1 MAQGLLRREKLVQ
14 EPQVVP
20 GIIISQLT
28 LVLALTWEN
37 IFGFGPCSRSKTKHG
52 TTQLVRHLTFALIS
66 LENVDV
72 EIWDTSMGQHTIG
85 KAIVVIMHWV
95 FLVQWAMATA

>member
-37 IFGFGPCSRSKTKHG
+37 IFGFGPCSRSKTKQG
-52 TTQLVRHLTFALIS
+52 TVTQLVRHLTFALIP

-72 EIWDTSMGQHTIG
+72 EIWDNVNGTTHNR
-85 KAIVVIMHWV
+85 
-95 FLVQWAMATA
+95 